1 MPGQHKPNEKLIRLW
16 LDIEVL
22 ARLERACA
30 TQNKTKASFITELI
44 LDATANIV
52 LSEKDKRRIAEH
64 YAKTTKILERL
75 D

>member
-1 MPGQHKPNEKLIRLW
+1 MPGQHKTNEKLIGLW

-30 TQNKTKASFITELI
+30 TQNKTKVAFITELI
-44 LDATANIV
+44 LEATANIV
-52 LSEKDKRRIAEH
+52 LSEEDKRRITEH
-64 YAKTTKILERL
+64 YAKNTKILERP